1 MIFVDRLSLTTCF
14 LVLRLLHKN
23 KKNRRTVQVLDPIK
37 STVLSWLIKYWM
49 QLFSVEVNEARFD
62 AGNLYT
68 KDGKSVWLEAQN
80 LLTEISYRAA
90 KNVISDSKAL
100 SDLTGQWNSN
110 SVFLY
115 LNKYL
120 YSYAG
125 YSGHR
130 TVFKI
135 LIADALSGELADN
148 SNHLILGLPP
158 GYTSDTL
165 EGISRTIDI
174 SYYSIRNWSIK

>member
-100 SDLTGQWNSN
+100 SDLTGQWN
-110 SVFLY
+110 
-115 LNKYL
+115 
-120 YSYAG
+120 
-125 YSGHR
+125 
-130 TVFKI
+130 
-135 LIADALSGELADN
+135 
-148 SNHLILGLPP
+148 
-158 GYTSDTL
+158 
-165 EGISRTIDI
+165 
-174 SYYSIRNWSIK
+174 

>member
-1 MIFVDRLSLTTCF
+1 MGNMIFVDRLSLTTCF
-14 LVLRLLHKN
+14 LVFRLLRKN
-23 KKNRRTVQVLDPIK
+23 KKNRRTVQVLDPMK

-62 AGNLYT
+62 VGNLYT
-68 KDGKSVWLEAQN
+68 KDGKSVWFEAKN

-90 KNVISDSKAL
+90 KNVISNSKAL
-100 SDLTGQWNSN
+100 SNLTGQWNSN

-120 YSYAG
+120 YSYAS
-125 YSGHR
+125 YSWHR

-135 LIADALSGELADN
+135 LIADALS
-148 SNHLILGLPP
+148 
-158 GYTSDTL
+158 
-165 EGISRTIDI
+165 R
-174 SYYSIRNWSIK
+174 